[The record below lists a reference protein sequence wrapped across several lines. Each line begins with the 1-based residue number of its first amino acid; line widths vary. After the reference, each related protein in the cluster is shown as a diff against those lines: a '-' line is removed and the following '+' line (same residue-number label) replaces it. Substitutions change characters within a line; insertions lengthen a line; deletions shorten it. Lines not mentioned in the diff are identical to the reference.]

1 MYQLVLKMKAS
12 KLSVFTSFFQA
23 AAQQTVCSTCYGP
36 ASTSFKYEVKIMAS
50 LVSFF
55 EAVAQLIHY
64 YFTV

>member
-12 KLSVFTSFFQA
+12 QLSVFNKFVQA

-36 ASTSFKYEVKIMAS
+36 ALTGFKYEVKIMAS

-55 EAVAQLIHY
+55 EAVAQLFRY